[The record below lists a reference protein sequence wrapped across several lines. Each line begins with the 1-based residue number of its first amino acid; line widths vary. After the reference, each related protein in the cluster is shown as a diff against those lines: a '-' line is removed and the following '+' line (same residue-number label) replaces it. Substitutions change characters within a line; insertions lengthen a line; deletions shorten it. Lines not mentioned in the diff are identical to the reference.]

1 MNRRLK
7 GTDMAQQVQTGTV
20 EANGATFYYELRG
33 SGPALLLISGA
44 EGDAEEYARVAPL
57 LEDQFTILSYDRRG
71 FSRSPRPAGYAGTT
85 VEEQAD
91 DAAALLAALEMEPVD
106 LWGNSSGA
114 IIGLALALRHPEA
127 VRKAMLHEPPL
138 FAGMGDYKQVL
149 GFLKE
154 ATANGKVPFLR
165 MLTGDVVYNSFS
177 QGYRDRLLADDTW
190 ITYEFNVFEYYR
202 PTDDELAGAQK
213 PVAVLYGTE
222 SPPFFG
228 EAARWLAGRLG
239 TEATTIPGG
248 HGAHY
253 ELPEDVAKAIR
264 DLTT

>member
-1 MNRRLK
+1 
-7 GTDMAQQVQTGTV
+7 MAQQVQTGTA
-20 EANGATFYYELRG
+20 EANGATLYYELRG

-91 DAAALLAALEMEPVD
+91 DAAALLAALGMEPVD

-138 FAGMGDYKQVL
+138 FAGMADYRQVPRLPQGGHRERQSPFPANADRRRRLQQLLPGIPGSPTGRRHLDHLRVQRVRVLPPDGRRAGDARRSRSRCSMVRKARRSL
-149 GFLKE
+149 GKPPDGWPAAWGPKRGPFPA
-154 ATANGKVPFLR
+154 ATAPTTNCRK
-165 MLTGDVVYNSFS
+165 
-177 QGYRDRLLADDTW
+177 TW
-190 ITYEFNVFEYYR
+190 PR
-202 PTDDELAGAQK
+202 P
-213 PVAVLYGTE
+213 
-222 SPPFFG
+222 
-228 EAARWLAGRLG
+228 
-239 TEATTIPGG
+239 
-248 HGAHY
+248 
-253 ELPEDVAKAIR
+253 
-264 DLTT
+264 